1 MQLVDNRRARFEYEI
16 SEKYVAGIVLA
27 GHEVKSLRLKQA
39 SLAGSFVQIIGGE
52 AFLLNALISPYKFA
66 TIPDYE
72 PQRTRKLLLKKSE
85 LLTLQSV
92 KQDKNRT
99 LIPVAIVLEHN
110 KIKVVVGVAKARKKG
125 DKREYLKKRAELR
138 DQRAML

>member
-1 MQLVDNRRARFEYEI
+1 MQLLDNRRARFEYEI

-27 GHEVKSLRLKQA
+27 GHEVKSLRLKQG
-39 SLAGSFVQIIGGE
+39 SLAGSFVQIIDGE
-52 AFLLNALISPYKFA
+52 AFLLNALITPYKFA

-125 DKREYLKKRAELR
+125 DKREYLKKRAEVR
-138 DQRAML
+138 DQRAMS